1 MAAETRFR
9 HCAGI
14 ATQKPQELRG
24 GMGTYKFGEPVPWSA
39 EFSRRVFD
47 AEWLGVEDEPRQIT
61 ATIDDV
67 DGSVVGFVQFVHTTN
82 HVNVTW
88 LPEAPEVAAELI
100 LGLFLIH
107 KEGAADHPEA
117 LRQHV
122 GYSDGEVDANQG
134 RLRLTHVRYRVVN
147 ADGSVE
153 MANWII
159 GGDCA
164 ARKKSTWWD
173 ASRTDRTSELT
184 DYEDVY
190 GLVSED
196 LWFDYP
202 EFDRYDDL
210 IFRDAPVLEKLGV
223 PAEIRLKPVPPM
235 PDEVSG

>member
-24 GMGTYKFGEPVPWSA
+24 GMGTYELGEPVPWSG

-122 GYSDGEVDANQG
+122 GYSDGEVTANQG
-134 RLRLTHVRYRVVN
+134 RLRLTHAQYRLLRD
-147 ADGSVE
+147 DGSGSA
-153 MANWII
+153 ANWII
-159 GGDCA
+159 GGDCS
-164 ARKKSTWWD
+164 AREHGVTWD
-173 ASRTDRTSELT
+173 SDRNVLTDELT
-184 DYEDVY
+184 DYEAVY

-223 PAEIRLKPVPPM
+223 PEEIRLKPVPPM
-235 PDEVSG
+235 PPEVSG

>member
-1 MAAETRFR
+1 MGTTRFR
-9 HCAGI
+9 HGWKTKSQDPRTLI
-14 ATQKPQELRG
+14 DG
-24 GMGTYKFGEPVPWSA
+24 GSMRVLGEPVPWSA

-47 AEWLGVEDEPRQIT
+47 AEWLGVEDEPRQVT

-67 DGSVVGFVQFVHTTN
+67 DGSVVGFVQFVHSTRFAE
-82 HVNVTW
+82 VVW

-122 GYSDGEVDANQG
+122 GYSDGEVTANQG
-134 RLRLTHVRYRVVN
+134 RLRLTHAQYRLLRD
-147 ADGSVE
+147 DGSGSA
-153 MANWII
+153 ANWII
-159 GGDCA
+159 GGDCS
-164 ARKKSTWWD
+164 AREHGVTWD
-173 ASRTDRTSELT
+173 SDRNVVTDELT
-184 DYEDVY
+184 DYEAVY

-210 IFRDAPVLEKLGV
+210 IFRDAPALEKLGV